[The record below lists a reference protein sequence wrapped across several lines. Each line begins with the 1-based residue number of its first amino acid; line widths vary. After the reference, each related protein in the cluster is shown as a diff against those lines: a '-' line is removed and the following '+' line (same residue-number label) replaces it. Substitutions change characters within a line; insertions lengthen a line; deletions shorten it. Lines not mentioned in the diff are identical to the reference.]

1 MNAKRRQQGVLMFAI
16 LAALEQIDVQAAMG
30 LLPDVTEYKVD
41 PLKLENLIP
50 NDEQFP
56 ATFQL
61 ADIFA
66 DGLADPDLL
75 LVDRINSLMLESKT
89 EIERYVSKYQAQYQE
104 NPPAFADEIAAAEE
118 LIPDPVEVK
127 PEPVELAGFEKGLV
141 KAADWSIDMN
151 DKGQIDIDT
160 GLLPST
166 EIDPRDSTYRSEN
179 ETLQQALDVVA
190 VVDQLA
196 SPIRTGI
203 AENAY
208 NNVTESVR
216 DVRQQ

>member
-30 LLPDVTEYKVD
+30 LLPDVTEYRVD
-41 PLKLENLIP
+41 PLKLEELIP
-50 NDEQFP
+50 TDERFSS
-56 ATFQL
+56 TFAL
-61 ADIFA
+61 ADLFDA
-66 DGLADPDLL
+66 GLADPDLL
-75 LVDRINSLMLESKT
+75 LVDRISSLMAESKS
-89 EIERYVSKYQAQYQE
+89 EIERYITEYHDLYQE
-104 NPPAFADEIAAAEE
+104 NPPAFADELTLAKE
-118 LIPDPVEVK
+118 LPPEPVGVK

-151 DKGQIDIDT
+151 DKGQLEVDT
-160 GLLPST
+160 GLLPKT
-166 EIDPRDSTYRSEN
+166 EIDPRDSTYKSEN

-196 SPIRTGI
+196 SPIRTGV

-208 NNVTESVR
+208 NNVTEELR
-216 DVRQQ
+216 DGRQQ